1 MTVLRD
7 LVDEPDILLAPG
19 IFDAL
24 TGHVAERTGF
34 RAAYLS
40 GASVAYTRFGR
51 PDVGLVCMSEV
62 ADTLAAIRDRITI
75 PVIVDGDTGFGNAL
89 NVIRTVK
96 LFARF
101 GASAIQLEDQSL
113 PKRCGHLNEKR
124 LVPMD
129 EMVGKVKAALDAR
142 PSVDILIVA
151 RTDAVAVEGLD
162 AALDRA
168 AAYRDAGADIL
179 FVEALRSGNEI
190 EAAMNRL
197 GGTVPLLANM
207 VEGGRTPIMS
217 AANLQRLG
225 YSVVIFPGGL
235 VRALTKTM
243 EEYFSSLYEHGTTK
257 PFRDRMLDFE
267 QLNDVVGT
275 QNMLEFGRRYE

>member
-1 MTVLRD
+1 
-7 LVDEPDILLAPG
+7 
-19 IFDAL
+19 
-24 TGHVAERTGF
+24 
-34 RAAYLS
+34 
-40 GASVAYTRFGR
+40 
-51 PDVGLVCMSEV
+51 
-62 ADTLAAIRDRITI
+62 
-75 PVIVDGDTGFGNAL
+75 
-89 NVIRTVK
+89 
-96 LFARF
+96 
-101 GASAIQLEDQSL
+101 
-113 PKRCGHLNEKR
+113 
-124 LVPMD
+124 
-129 EMVGKVKAALDAR
+129 
-142 PSVDILIVA
+142 